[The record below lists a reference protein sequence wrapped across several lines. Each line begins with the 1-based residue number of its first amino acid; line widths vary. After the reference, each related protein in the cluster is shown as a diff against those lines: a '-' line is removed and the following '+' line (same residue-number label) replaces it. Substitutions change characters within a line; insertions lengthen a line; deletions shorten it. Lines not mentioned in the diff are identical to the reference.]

1 MGTDNGKMR
10 QNIAL
15 SFIKSL
21 LKKEFSISVG
31 EKQKLSSSQIYQ
43 GADPNQCANDLVHRP
58 IPHLWGADLGQVYLF
73 CEKMAKIFMY

>member
-1 MGTDNGKMR
+1 MR

-21 LKKEFSISVG
+21 LKKEFSTSVG
-31 EKQKLSSSQIYQ
+31 EKQTLSSSQIYQ
-43 GADPNQCANDLVHRP
+43 GADPKQRANDLVHRP

-73 CEKMAKIFMY
+73 CQKNG